1 MDTETYNRLR
11 MVQKKQKQ
19 ELYVSTDIE
28 ANGRVPGLSSMLS
41 FASAVFDIDKNL
53 LGTFSRNLNL
63 LPGSNPHPE
72 TDAFWNETDANKAAY
87 LATRVDTVDPAEAMR
102 DYAAFLKGLPGTPV
116 FVGYPAAFDFKW
128 IDYYAHAFIGDNPFG
143 FSRCIDV
150 KSYAYAVLKKEKF
163 SHTTKRNMPKNWF
176 DDLPHTHI
184 ALDDAIEQGAMWI
197 NLLRET
203 TGLPRLANLTLA
215 A

>member
-1 MDTETYNRLR
+1 MSQRKRKEET
-11 MVQKKQKQ
+11 
-19 ELYVSTDIE
+19 YVSTDIE

-41 FASAVFDIDKNL
+41 FASAAFDLEKNL
-53 LGTFSRNLNL
+53 LGTFSANLEL
-63 LPGSNPHPE
+63 LPGSNPHPD
-72 TDAFWNETDANKAAY
+72 TTAFWNESEANKLAY
-87 LATRVDTVDPAEAMR
+87 EETRKNLESPADAMAR
-102 DYAAFLKGLPGTPV
+102 YGAWLKTLPGQPV

-128 IDYYAHAFIGDNPFG
+128 IDYYAHAFLGDNPFG

-150 KSYAYAVLKKEKF
+150 KSYAYAALKKDQF
-163 SHTTKRNMPKNWF
+163 CHTSKRTMPKNWF

-203 TGLPRLANLTLA
+203 TGRNRLPDLQLVA
-215 A
+215 

>member
-1 MDTETYNRLR
+1 M
-11 MVQKKQKQ
+11 KKQK
-19 ELYVSTDIE
+19 EEIYVSTDVE
-28 ANGRVPGLSSMLS
+28 ADGRVPGLSSMLS
-41 FASAVFDIDKNL
+41 FASAAFDINKKL
-53 LGTFSRNLNL
+53 RGTFSANLEL
-63 LPGSNPHPE
+63 LPGATPHPE
-72 TDAFWNETDANKAAY
+72 TTAFWNESAANKAAY
-87 LATRVDTVDPAEAMR
+87 AETRKNLETPKDAMIR
-102 DYAAFLKGLPGTPV
+102 YNEWILSLGGAPI

-128 IDYYAHAFIGDNPFG
+128 IDYYGHAFIGDNPFG

-150 KSYAYAVLKKEKF
+150 KSYAYAVLKKPNF
-163 SHTTKRNMPKNWF
+163 LRTTKRNMPKSWF

-203 TGLPRLANLTLA
+203 LNMPRLCDLPVA